1 MKLYDMIQRFKI
13 PSLQIPVVESLSSKL
28 AQWRSTVKPP
38 LPRLGKYLSNMPAK
52 WKMPQFKLPKI
63 KLPDF
68 KLPTLPEFR
77 NPFSGLN
84 LKFKIPELGFPKL
97 PPLPDIGG
105 FFQGKV
111 EDMTNMFQGI
121 FRSIGGV
128 AADWQAKRERK
139 KTIRNIIIGL
149 ILLFIAALLWKRK

>member
-28 AQWRSTVKPP
+28 SRWRSTVKPP
-38 LPRLGKYLSNMPAK
+38 LPRLGKYLGNMPAK
-52 WKMPQFKLPKI
+52 WKIPQFKLPKI

-68 KLPTLPEFR
+68 KLPKFP
-77 NPFSGLN
+77 GLGT
-84 LKFKIPELGFPKL
+84 KWKIPKLGFPKF
-97 PPLPDIGG
+97 PPFPDVGG

-111 EDMTNMFQGI
+111 DDMTNMFQGI
-121 FRSIGGV
+121 FSSIGGIV
-128 AADWQAKRERK
+128 ADWQAKRARK
-139 KTIRNIIIGL
+139 KLIRNIIIGL